1 MPLSR
6 LTLTLP
12 LMLLL
17 TGCATVNAS
26 DSAICA
32 GLNPLVDS
40 HANALII
47 DGGPQSLV
55 TGDKLIT
62 GYDAGCSK

>member
-6 LTLTLP
+6 PILILP

-17 TGCATVNAS
+17 IGCANVNTN
-26 DSAICA
+26 DSALCA
-32 GLNPLVDS
+32 GLNPLVDA
-40 HANALII
+40 HADALIV
-47 DGGPQSLV
+47 DGGPKSLV
-55 TGDKLIT
+55 TGDKLVT

>member
-6 LTLTLP
+6 LTLILP

-17 TGCATVNAS
+17 TGCANVSTS